1 MAVTF
6 ALAVIVG
13 LVVVV
18 VVIDHYSYFT
28 RASKVEYATPLPT
41 TSATSFITPTIG
53 GLSDVVTA
61 RQLFSRLLRR
71 TDIDIVGIF
80 RHISEIY

>member
-18 VVIDHYSYFT
+18 VVIDHYSYFMLRST
-28 RASKVEYATPLPT
+28 VEYAIPLPT
-41 TSATSFITPTIG
+41 TSATSFITPTIS

-61 RQLFSRLLRR
+61 RQLFSRLLHRI
-71 TDIDIVGIF
+71 DIDIVGIF